1 MRMKLNGPS
10 LEHLNGIKHAKSI
23 VEDYS
28 QPDNRWSKQSF
39 YSIFIEV
46 IYQIIKSYMFLIMVM
61 IAIYLIF
68 SDK

>member
-1 MRMKLNGPS
+1 MQTPLTYTVPG
-10 LEHLNGIKHAKSI
+10 GIKHAKSI
-23 VEDYS
+23 VEDYC
-28 QPDNRWSKQSF
+28 QPVNRWPKQSF